1 MTPLPPQQLEVSQQQ
16 NATPSPVTAPPSAVT
31 PGTPAGAG
39 AQGGPLTPTIGTVQ
53 AQNPQGQKQMVE
65 VKSLGQNTVTFKG
78 NQMIVSGPDIA
89 QAQLIAKQLSSGA
102 AKLATLNGKQV
113 LISTQPTVQKMAQA
127 PTTAPPASTGATP
140 TTTMTSTAMT
150 TAPQVSLHIF
160 TIDGAVVAVILKKYY
175 YKVYFN

>member
-1 MTPLPPQQLEVSQQQ
+1 MPVTPLPPQQLEVSQQQ

-89 QAQLIAKQLSSGA
+89 QAQLIAKQVCMPFFF
-102 AKLATLNGKQV
+102 QF
-113 LISTQPTVQKMAQA
+113 QK
-127 PTTAPPASTGATP
+127 TREIASI
-140 TTTMTSTAMT
+140 
-150 TAPQVSLHIF
+150 QQ
-160 TIDGAVVAVILKKYY
+160 
-175 YKVYFN
+175 

>member
-31 PGTPAGAG
+31 PGTPAVAG
-39 AQGGPLTPTIGTVQ
+39 AQGGPQTPTIGTVQ

-89 QAQLIAKQLSSGA
+89 QAQLIAKQ
-102 AKLATLNGKQV
+102 V
-113 LISTQPTVQKMAQA
+113 LIPFFFQFQK
-127 PTTAPPASTGATP
+127 TREIAS
-140 TTTMTSTAMT
+140 
-150 TAPQVSLHIF
+150 
-160 TIDGAVVAVILKKYY
+160 
-175 YKVYFN
+175 N